1 MFLRARLVGMGG
13 GEKTGTLPVT
23 PTYLPMGDQQLLDG
37 LALAGRG
44 IKDSLH
50 VQLLEVL
57 VLLVPP
63 AQTGCVHVG
72 AHVCSRSGCGGWVLL
87 KPNRGPRWL
96 RTI

>member
-1 MFLRARLVGMGG
+1 MFLRGRLVGMGG
-13 GEKTGTLPVT
+13 GEKTETLPVT

-50 VQLLEVL
+50 VQLLEIL

-63 AQTGCVHVG
+63 AQTGCVCMWVHMCAVGVGVG
-72 AHVCSRSGCGGWVLL
+72 AGSY
-87 KPNRGPRWL
+87 
-96 RTI
+96 